1 MRRVISLWLPR
12 FATQRRRPSAPA
24 ASPASGAPADAGDG
38 ESRPL
43 ALVSGEGG
51 RQALTAVDAR
61 AAAAGLAPGLPLAE
75 ARAQLPELDV
85 QPADPD
91 GDAAAL
97 KRLAAWCG
105 RYSPWTAPDPMGGE
119 GGGAGVWI
127 DATGCAH
134 LFGGEAAMLADLCHR
149 LGRLGLTARAAMADT
164 PGAAWALARFAT
176 DARLTTLVA
185 PEGALRGYL
194 SPLPPAALRLDA
206 ADCELLHRLGL
217 RRVGDLLDVPPAAL
231 APRVGRQVARR
242 LDQALGRVSEPI
254 DPLSPVPPLRV
265 RRAFAEPIG
274 TRDDLAAA
282 IEALI
287 AGLCRR
293 LEEVGQ
299 GARRL
304 ELTLYRVDGSLQPV
318 QLGTSRASR
327 EADHLKRL
335 FAERLD
341 DLDAGFGVEVMT
353 LAATHA
359 ERLQAGQLALG
370 RKHAGNKGA
379 GELAGLIDR
388 LEARLGGGAVT
399 RPRPRG
405 SHLPERAVAAG
416 PAFAD
421 RASQDGKR
429 QDWPATGPRPV
440 RLVEPPQPLDATA
453 AVPDGPPAQIRL
465 SGLTHRV
472 AGVQGPERL
481 SPEWWRPHSPE
492 GQGGRDYYRLET
504 AEGRRYWVFRSGNRW
519 YLHGLFA

>member
-12 FATQRRRPSAPA
+12 FATQRRRTSAPA
-24 ASPASGAPADAGDG
+24 ASPACGAPAEAGSGDA
-38 ESRPL
+38 RPL

-51 RQALTAVDAR
+51 RQTLTAVDAR
-61 AAAAGLAPGLPLAE
+61 AAAAGLSPGVPLAE

-97 KRLAAWCG
+97 TRLAAWCG

-119 GGGAGVWI
+119 GGAAGVWI

-134 LFGGEAAMLADLCHR
+134 LFGGEAAMLADLVHR
-149 LGRLGLTARAAMADT
+149 LGRLGFSARAALADT

-217 RRVGDLLDVPPAAL
+217 RRVGELLDVPPAAL

-254 DPLSPVPPLRV
+254 DPLTPVASLRV

-353 LAATHA
+353 LAAPHA
-359 ERLQAGQLALG
+359 ERLAAGQLALG
-370 RKHAGNKGA
+370 RKHAGTKGA

-416 PAFAD
+416 PAFAG
-421 RASQDGKR
+421 AKR
-429 QDWPATGPRPV
+429 QDWPATGPRPL

-465 SGLTHRV
+465 GGLTHRV
-472 AGVQGPERL
+472 SSAFGPERL
-481 SPEWWRPHSPE
+481 SPEWWRPDSPQ

>member
-1 MRRVISLWLPR
+1 M
-12 FATQRRRPSAPA
+12 
-24 ASPASGAPADAGDG
+24 
-38 ESRPL
+38 
-43 ALVSGEGG
+43 
-51 RQALTAVDAR
+51 
-61 AAAAGLAPGLPLAE
+61 PLAE

-105 RYSPWTAPDPMGGE
+105 RYSPWTAPDPHGGE

-134 LFGGEAAMLADLCHR
+134 LFGGEAAMLSDLCHR
-149 LGRLGLTARAAMADT
+149 LGRLGFTARAAMADT

-194 SPLPPAALRLDA
+194 NPLPPAALRLDA

-217 RRVGDLLDVPPAAL
+217 RRIGDLMNVPPAAL
-231 APRVGRQVARR
+231 APRVGRQVASR
-242 LDQALGRVSEPI
+242 LDQALGRLSEPI
-254 DPLSPVPPLRV
+254 DPLMPVPSLRV

-353 LAATHA
+353 LAATSA
-359 ERLQAGQLALG
+359 ERLAAGQLALG
-370 RKHAGNKGA
+370 RKHAAAHGRAGDPKGA
-379 GELAGLIDR
+379 GALSGLIDR
-388 LEARLGGGAVT
+388 LEARLGGGTVT

-405 SHLPERAVAAG
+405 SHLPERAVAPG
-416 PAFAD
+416 PAFA
-421 RASQDGKR
+421 GEKR
-429 QDWPATGPRPV
+429 QDWPTTGPRPV

-453 AVPDGPPAQIRL
+453 GVPDGPPARIRL

-472 AGVQGPERL
+472 TGAHGPERI
-481 SPEWWRPHSPE
+481 SPEWWRPDSLHRDTPK
-492 GQGGRDYYRLET
+492 GAGVRDYYRLET

>member
-12 FATQRRRPSAPA
+12 FATERRTTSGRPADPASAAPA
-24 ASPASGAPADAGDG
+24 EAGGPDVDD
-38 ESRPL
+38 RPL
-43 ALVSGEGG
+43 ALVGG
-51 RQALTAVDAR
+51 RQVLTAVDAR
-61 AAAAGLAPGLPLAE
+61 AQAAGLAPGMPLAD
-75 ARAQLPELDV
+75 ARAQVPALVVRD
-85 QPADPD
+85 ADPD

-105 RYSPWTAPDPMGGE
+105 RYSPWTAPDAHSGE

-134 LFGGEAAMLADLCHR
+134 LFGGEAAMLADLRHR
-149 LGRLGLTARAAMADT
+149 LGRLGFTARAAMADT
-164 PGAAWALARFAT
+164 PGGAWALARFAT
-176 DARLTTLVA
+176 DARLTTVVA
-185 PEGALRGYL
+185 PEGGLRGYL

-206 ADCELLHRLGL
+206 ATCDLLHRLGL
-217 RRVGDLLDVPPAAL
+217 RRIADLLDIAPASL
-231 APRVGRQVARR
+231 APRVGREVRRR
-242 LDQALGRVSEPI
+242 LDQALGRAAEPI
-254 DPLSPVPPLRV
+254 DPIAPVPPLRA

-274 TRDDLAAA
+274 MRDDLAAA

-293 LEEVGQ
+293 LEEAGQ

-353 LAATHA
+353 LAATSA
-359 ERLQAGQLALG
+359 ERLPAGQLALG
-370 RKHAGNKGA
+370 RKAGTAGGKGA

-399 RPRPRG
+399 RPRPVG
-405 SHLPERAVAAG
+405 SHHPERAVAGG
-416 PAFAD
+416 PAFA
-421 RASQDGKR
+421 RTRR
-429 QDWPATGPRPV
+429 QAWPATGPRPL
-440 RLVEPPQPLDATA
+440 RLVDPPQPLDATA
-453 AVPDGPPAQIRL
+453 PASDGPPAQLRFG
-465 SGLTHRV
+465 GLTHRV
-472 AGVQGPERL
+472 TAARGPERV
-481 SPEWWRPHSPE
+481 SPEWWRPDSP
-492 GQGGRDYYRLET
+492 QGSDRRDYYRLET
-504 AEGRRYWVFRSGNRW
+504 AEGRRYWVFRTGTRW

>member
-12 FATQRRRPSAPA
+12 FATQRRRTSAQA
-24 ASPASGAPADAGDG
+24 ASRASAAPADSGSDA
-38 ESRPL
+38 RPL
-43 ALVSGEGG
+43 ALVSGDGG
-51 RQALTAVDAR
+51 GQALTAVDAR
-61 AAAAGLAPGLPLAE
+61 AAAAGLSPGVPLAD
-75 ARAQLPELDV
+75 ARAQVPELDV
-85 QPADPD
+85 QPADPG

-97 KRLAAWCG
+97 ARLAAWCG

-134 LFGGEAAMLADLCHR
+134 LFGGEAAMLSDLCHR
-149 LGRLGLTARAAMADT
+149 LGRLGFSARAAMADT

-176 DARLTTLVA
+176 DASLTTLVV

-217 RRVGDLLDVPPAAL
+217 RRIGDLMDVPPAAL

-242 LDQALGRVSEPI
+242 LDQALGRLSEPI
-254 DPLSPVPPLRV
+254 EPLTPVPPLRV

-359 ERLQAGQLALG
+359 ERLAAGQLALG
-370 RKHAGNKGA
+370 RKHAGTKGA

-388 LEARLGGGAVT
+388 LEARLGGGAVV

-416 PAFAD
+416 PAFAG
-421 RASQDGKR
+421 GKR
-429 QDWPATGPRPV
+429 QDWPAPGPRPV

-453 AVPDGPPAQIRL
+453 ALPDSPPAQIRL
-465 SGLTHRV
+465 GGLTHRV
-472 AGVQGPERL
+472 TGAVGPERL
-481 SPEWWRPHSPE
+481 SPEWWRPESP
-492 GQGGRDYYRLET
+492 QGRGARDYYRLET

>member
-1 MRRVISLWLPR
+1 M
-12 FATQRRRPSAPA
+12 
-24 ASPASGAPADAGDG
+24 SGAD
-38 ESRPL
+38 
-43 ALVSGEGG
+43 G

-61 AAAAGLAPGLPLAE
+61 AAAAGIGPGVPLAE
-75 ARAQLPELDV
+75 ARAQVPELDI

-97 KRLAAWCG
+97 RRLAAWCG
-105 RYSPWTAPDPMGGE
+105 RYSPWTAPDPHGGE

-134 LFGGEAAMLADLCHR
+134 LFGGEAAMLSDLCHR
-149 LGRLGLTARAAMADT
+149 LARLGLSARAAMADT

-176 DARLTTLVA
+176 DASLTTLVA

-217 RRVGDLLDVPPAAL
+217 RRIGEVLNVPPAAL

-242 LDQALGRVSEPI
+242 LDQALGRVAEPI
-254 DPLSPVPPLRV
+254 DPLTPVPPLRV

-274 TRDDLAAA
+274 TRDDIAGA

-353 LAATHA
+353 LAALGA
-359 ERLQAGQLALG
+359 ERLAAGQLALG
-370 RKHAGNKGA
+370 RKHAGTGQRGA

-388 LEARLGGGAVT
+388 LEARLGGGSVT

-416 PAFAD
+416 PAFAG
-421 RASQDGKR
+421 SKR
-429 QDWPATGPRPV
+429 QAWPATGPRPL
-440 RLVEPPQPLDATA
+440 RLVEPPQPLDATS
-453 AVPDGPPAQIRL
+453 AVPATAEPSGSPPAQIRL
-465 SGLTHRV
+465 GGLTHRV
-472 AGVQGPERL
+472 TGAHGPERL
-481 SPEWWRPHSPE
+481 SPEWWRPDSPE